1 MSRGSSR
8 GSALPPRRRL
18 ALHPP
23 SPRMRRGGQ
32 GVRPSTVH
40 VPAVADLDH
49 RDGLGGVIDRV
60 KDAIVP
66 LSDPILLLPGKFLD
80 ALRSRCH
87 GKPRDLGGDL
97 TANFR
102 REPLELLGGGT
113 LDEDV
118 IACYAASGLS
128 PPLRMARPTRARAT
142 RRRPGPP
149 RPLSGSGALRH

>member
-23 SPRMRRGGQ
+23 LRVAGRGT
-32 GVRPSTVH
+32 GVRTSTVH

-49 RDGLGGVIDRV
+49 RHGLGAVIDRV

-102 REPLELLGGGT
+102 RESLELLGGGT

-118 IACYAASGLS
+118 IACHAASGLS
-128 PPLRMARPTRARAT
+128 PPLRMARPTRARAP